1 MTFQYDDQDTVQH
14 QVQPVQPTEPTPAY
28 HPGYYPPPPP
38 YTIPPPEKRR
48 RRAFPGGC
56 LGCVALI
63 VGLFFAFSC
72 VCGATSLFILNYWT
86 GQLDQKLDAAQ
97 KTIATTTFQTAKIYD
112 RSGNLLHELFPEG
125 KRTNIK
131 LANAPKFII
140 DATISTEDKTFW
152 DNPGIDIQGISRA
165 GIGLL
170 LTDDGVG
177 GGSTITQQLVRAIVF
192 DYKYRNERSLRRKL
206 EEIGLALLLTRQSS
220 KEEILEL
227 YLNQIYYG
235 NLAYGIEAAAQTYF
249 GKAAAQLTLAEA
261 SLLAGLPQAPAE
273 LDPLNPDPKIQAKVA
288 ERHKIVLD
296 AMVTN
301 GKITRAEADAAR
313 AVPLTFIDSR
323 TAKLV
328 SPHFTLYAEDELK
341 QLIAGLNLPPETLL
355 TGGLSVYT
363 TLDSRA
369 QAIAEQAA
377 KTQIAA
383 ISAKNNA
390 RNAAVVVLK
399 PGTGEILAM
408 MGSIDYYDEANKG
421 KVNVAISQQQPGSA
435 IKPLTYAA
443 SLEKGDTA
451 ATIYWDT
458 QQQIGLP
465 GQAPYI
471 PKNYDG
477 RFHGVVRM
485 REALANS
492 YNIPAVQALRR
503 IGVESLLNIAE
514 RFGVRS
520 FGNDASR
527 YGLSLTLGGGEL
539 TPLELTQA
547 YAVFANGG
555 NFVPVTSLL
564 CVVDSAG
571 NIVYQYERS
580 CPRGNVTDT
589 TISTGAPQRQVI
601 DPRAAY
607 IISDILADNA
617 ARSAAMGPRSP
628 LYTKDIPTS
637 VKTGTT
643 NDYRDNWTMGYTR
656 NLVVGVWVGNTDN
669 TPMINSS
676 GLTGA
681 APIWNAVITGI
692 YNDVG
697 LQETLK
703 RNGQLMPDGQTP
715 PQGMSRKQICNAAAL
730 RDPAPNCTP
739 GRVEWFIDGA
749 PLVPDGSGKLVS
761 GVNVVATSPARN
773 GPRLADVDVDI
784 VQALV
789 QPIDPNS
796 IVMPVTGSGRLAPP
810 PPNYCLVPQE
820 VADQVPGAAQ
830 QVFIKPPRFEDEDV
844 FARRYAQGAGI
855 PILPNVAC
863 TPELLAAAANPA
875 AAGVTARI
883 TSPQAGDS
891 VTGTVIVGGT
901 VAFTSEQATYFKVEI
916 QGPQFPDWTT
926 IGNTHNNSVIN
937 GQLETFGA
945 TGLSPGT
952 YQLRIVVV
960 GLDGNYLMT
969 TPPVPVNVSGA

>member
-1 MTFQYDDQDTVQH
+1 
-14 QVQPVQPTEPTPAY
+14 
-28 HPGYYPPPPP
+28 
-38 YTIPPPEKRR
+38 
-48 RRAFPGGC
+48 
-56 LGCVALI
+56 
-63 VGLFFAFSC
+63 
-72 VCGATSLFILNYWT
+72 
-86 GQLDQKLDAAQ
+86 
-97 KTIATTTFQTAKIYD
+97 
-112 RSGNLLHELFPEG
+112 
-125 KRTNIK
+125 
-131 LANAPKFII
+131 
-140 DATISTEDKTFW
+140 
-152 DNPGIDIQGISRA
+152 
-165 GIGLL
+165 
-170 LTDDGVG
+170 
-177 GGSTITQQLVRAIVF
+177 
-192 DYKYRNERSLRRKL
+192 
-206 EEIGLALLLTRQSS
+206 
-220 KEEILEL
+220 
-227 YLNQIYYG
+227 
-235 NLAYGIEAAAQTYF
+235 
-249 GKAAAQLTLAEA
+249 
-261 SLLAGLPQAPAE
+261 
-273 LDPLNPDPKIQAKVA
+273 
-288 ERHKIVLD
+288 
-296 AMVTN
+296 
-301 GKITRAEADAAR
+301 
-313 AVPLTFIDSR
+313 
-323 TAKLV
+323 
-328 SPHFTLYAEDELK
+328 
-341 QLIAGLNLPPETLL
+341 
-355 TGGLSVYT
+355 
-363 TLDSRA
+363 
-369 QAIAEQAA
+369 
-377 KTQIAA
+377 
-383 ISAKNNA
+383 
-390 RNAAVVVLK
+390 
-399 PGTGEILAM
+399 
-408 MGSIDYYDEANKG
+408 
-421 KVNVAISQQQPGSA
+421 
-435 IKPLTYAA
+435 
-443 SLEKGDTA
+443 
-451 ATIYWDT
+451 
-458 QQQIGLP
+458 
-465 GQAPYI
+465 
-471 PKNYDG
+471 
-477 RFHGVVRM
+477 
-485 REALANS
+485 
-492 YNIPAVQALRR
+492 
-503 IGVESLLNIAE
+503 
-514 RFGVRS
+514 
-520 FGNDASR
+520 
-527 YGLSLTLGGGEL
+527 
-539 TPLELTQA
+539 
-547 YAVFANGG
+547 
-555 NFVPVTSLL
+555 VTSLL

>member
-1 MTFQYDDQDTVQH
+1 MSFQYDDQDTVPH
-14 QVQPVQPTEPTPAY
+14 PVQPTEPTPS
-28 HPGYYPPPPP
+28 YYLPPPP
-38 YTIPPPEKRR
+38 YALPVPVRRR

-56 LGCVALI
+56 AGCLLI
-63 VGLFFAFSC
+63 LMGLFLAFSC
-72 VCGATSLFILNYWT
+72 VCGATSLFIFKYWQ
-86 GQLDQKLDAAQ
+86 GQLDQRIDIAQ
-97 KTIATTTFQTAKIYD
+97 KTVATQTFQTAKIYD
-112 RSGNLLHELFPEG
+112 RAGNLLHELFPEG
-125 KRTNIK
+125 KRTNIT
-131 LANAPKFII
+131 LANVPKVII
-140 DATISTEDKTFW
+140 DATIATEDKTFW
-152 DNPGIDIQGISRA
+152 DNPGIDLQGISRA
-165 GIGLL
+165 GIGLI

-177 GGSTITQQLVRAIVF
+177 GGSTITQQVVRAIVF
-192 DYKYRNERSLRRKL
+192 DYKYRNERSLKRKL
-206 EEIGLALLLTRQSS
+206 EEIGLALILTRRST
-220 KEEILEL
+220 KEDILEL

-249 GKAAAQLTLAEA
+249 GKPAAQLNLAEA
-261 SLLAGLPQAPAE
+261 SLLVGLPQAPAE

-288 ERHKIVLD
+288 ERRKIVLD

-301 GKITRAEADAAR
+301 NKITRAEADAALNTTLKY
-313 AVPLTFIDSR
+313 VDSR

-328 SPHFTLYAEDELK
+328 SPHFTLYAESELK
-341 QLIAGLNLPPETLL
+341 DLIAGLNLPPETLL

-363 TLDSRA
+363 SLDPRA
-369 QAIAEQAA
+369 QVLAEQAA

-383 ISAKNNA
+383 ITAKNNA
-390 RNAAVVVLK
+390 HNAAVVVLQ
-399 PGTGEILAM
+399 PATGEILAM
-408 MGSIDYYDEANKG
+408 LGSVDYYDDSIKG
-421 KVNVAISQQQPGSA
+421 KVNVALSQQQPGSS

-485 REALANS
+485 RDALANS

-503 IGVESLLNIAE
+503 IGVESLLNIAS
-514 RFGVRS
+514 RFGIRS

-555 NFVPVTSLL
+555 QFVPATSIL
-564 CVVDSAG
+564 CVLDNAG
-571 NIVYQYERS
+571 NIIYQYEGG
-580 CPRGNVTDT
+580 CGKGNATST
-589 TISTGAPQRQVI
+589 TISTTAPAKQVV
-601 DPRAAY
+601 DPRVAY

-617 ARSAAMGPRSP
+617 ARTPAMGARSP
-628 LYTKDIPTS
+628 LYTPTLPTS

-656 NLVVGVWVGNTDN
+656 NVVVGVWVGNTDN
-669 TPMINSS
+669 SPMVNST

-681 APIWNAVITGI
+681 APIWNQVITGI
-692 YNDVG
+692 YADPTIKEN
-697 LQETLK
+697 LK
-703 RNGQLMPDGQTP
+703 RGGQFLPDGQTP
-715 PQGMSRKQICNAAAL
+715 PQGLSRKQICNLATL
-730 RDPAPNCTP
+730 KDPAPNCAP
-739 GRVEWFIDGA
+739 GRVEWFIQGA
-749 PLVPDGSGKLVS
+749 PLVPDQNGKLVP
-761 GVNVVATSPARN
+761 GVSVVATAQPRN
-773 GPRLADVDVDI
+773 GPRLTDVDVDI

-789 QPIDPNS
+789 QPINPNTAAV
-796 IVMPVTGSGRLAPP
+796 IVNNAPGSPAAPP
-810 PPNYCLVPQE
+810 PAYCLVPQE
-820 VADQVPGAAQ
+820 VAEQVPGAAQ
-830 QVFIKPPRFEDEDV
+830 QVFIRGPKFADEDA
-844 FARRYAQGAGI
+844 FARQYAQSAGI

-863 TPELLAAAANPA
+863 TPELLAASVNPS
-875 AAGVTARI
+875 AAGVIARI
-883 TSPQAGDS
+883 TAPQSGS
-891 VTGTVIVGGT
+891 TVTGTVVVSGT
-901 VAFTSEQATYFKVEI
+901 IAFTQAQATYYKVEI

-926 IGNTHNNSVIN
+926 IGNTHQNSVIN

-945 TGLSPGT
+945 GGLVPGM

-969 TPPVPVNVSGA
+969 SAPVAVNVTGA